1 MATVGEALSALGI
14 TEWVL
19 RGEPTTEDEFNEMF
33 KKITGADANGSAIE
47 SSNPSD
53 FGTTWSAVSAKM
65 TELTNAAPM
74 KELRRQRDEKLAE
87 CDWWGASDNTMTTAQ
102 TNYRQAL
109 RDLPDGA
116 EPTWDGVTLGNVTCR
131 KNQYRFV
138 MRTSDD
144 VLDNVLGI
152 TDVVETTAS
161 QVTLPEV
168 VPPQSD
174 SEDMDNDYK
183 YQRENFY
190 RLVERG
196 QDAIDGILELARE
209 SEHPRSYEVAG
220 QLIKNVAD
228 VTEKLGDLQS
238 KMKKLKEVP
247 NTAPKNVTN
256 ALFVGST
263 AELQK
268 MLKGK

>member
-1 MATVGEALSALGI
+1 MAGE
-14 TEWVL
+14 T
-19 RGEPTTEDEFNEMF
+19 
-33 KKITGADANGSAIE
+33 
-47 SSNPSD
+47 
-53 FGTTWSAVSAKM
+53 
-65 TELTNAAPM
+65 
-74 KELRRQRDEKLAE
+74 EKL
-87 CDWWGASDNTMTTAQ
+87 N
-102 TNYRQAL
+102 
-109 RDLPDGA
+109 
-116 EPTWDGVTLGNVTCR
+116 
-131 KNQYRFV
+131 
-138 MRTSDD
+138 

-152 TDVVETTAS
+152 TDVVETTTS
-161 QVTLPEV
+161 TVTLPEV
-168 VPPQSD
+168 KVP
-174 SEDMDNDYK
+174 EEVDNDYE
-183 YQRENFY
+183 YQRRNFY
-190 RLVERG
+190 QLVERG
-196 QDAIDGILELARE
+196 QDAIDGILELAKE